1 MKEEA
6 VDIFFGLPEKPV
18 EAIVV
23 GADKGVLLS
32 AEVSCSLEEGDY
44 LKTRSRQLHEQ
55 DSSVVV
61 FQPFWGK
68 PRQSAALM
76 IQVADLARLDLSE
89 QEALEVGAKLF
100 VAASTFNS
108 EEVVIDFSQNCPPEL
123 VAQLAAGFQ
132 IRSFCFDKYKTTPPK
147 KKRIQKV
154 YFLSSS
160 AEATSKAFEPLK
172 AVADAVDT
180 ARTLSSEVPN
190 VLTPERLAQE
200 AKNLKKL
207 GLKIDVF
214 DERDMAKMG
223 MNALLGVAQG
233 SSNPPYLVVLQWHG
247 GAKNESPVALVG
259 KGVTFDSGGIS
270 LKPSK
275 DMHEM
280 KEDMTGAAIVL
291 STLQMAATLN
301 LPLNLVG
308 VMGLVENMPSG
319 SAQRPA
325 DVIQS
330 LSGKTI
336 EVQNT
341 DAEGRLV
348 LADALTYVEKEFSPR
363 CIVDFATL
371 TGAIQVALG
380 HEYAGLFSNHNGLSQ
395 ALTAAGEHVKERL
408 WRMPLDPAY
417 DKDIDSDIADV
428 KNVGSGRGAGSITAA
443 QFLQRFIHES
453 TPWAHIDIA
462 AVTYDKKERPI
473 TGSGFTGFGVRL
485 MATFLQNLVQSPR
498 MV

>member
-1 MKEEA
+1 M
-6 VDIFFGLPEKPV
+6 DIYFGAPGHAV
-18 EAIVV
+18 EAMIV
-23 GADKGVLLS
+23 GAVNGSLLS
-32 AEVSCSLEEGDY
+32 SEISCSLDEGDY
-44 LKTRSRQLHEQ
+44 LKAKSRRLHEQ
-55 DSSVVV
+55 EPDTVV

-68 PRQSAALM
+68 PHQEAALM
-76 IQVADLARLDLSE
+76 IQVADLTKLELSE
-89 QEALEVGAKLF
+89 QEAQEIGAKIF
-100 VAASTFNS
+100 VAASTCNS
-108 EEVVIDFSQNCPPEL
+108 EELVVDFSQNCPPEF

-147 KKRIQKV
+147 RKRIQKV
-154 YFLSSS
+154 YFISSS
-160 AEATSKAFEPLK
+160 PEATQKAFEPLK

-180 ARTLSSEVPN
+180 VRSLSSEVPN
-190 VLTPERLAQE
+190 VLTPECLAQE
-200 AKNLKKL
+200 AKNLKKW
-207 GLKIDVF
+207 GVKVDIF
-214 DERDMAKMG
+214 DEKDMAKIG

-233 SSNPPYLVVLQWHG
+233 SSNPPYLAVLQWHG
-247 GAKNESPVALVG
+247 GAKNENPVALVG

-291 STLQMAATLN
+291 TTLQMAATLN

-308 VMGLVENMPSG
+308 IMGLVENMPSG

-325 DVIQS
+325 DVVQS

-336 EVQNT
+336 EIQNT

-348 LADALTYVEKEFSPR
+348 LADALTYVEKEFAPR

-380 HEYAGLFSNHNGLSQ
+380 QEFAGLFSNHDGLSQ
-395 ALTAAGEHVKERL
+395 ALIAAGERVKERL
-408 WRMPLDPAY
+408 WRLPLDAAY

-462 AVTYDKKERPI
+462 AVTCDKKGRAL
-473 TGSGFTGFGVRL
+473 TGPGFTGYGVRL
-485 MATFLQNLVQSPR
+485 MASFLQHLVQAPR
-498 MV
+498 LV